1 MTEEQR
7 DSILIEMSENLKCV
21 NTVLNEHSK
30 EFERINTVLNEHSK
44 EFERINTVL
53 NEHSK
58 EFERINTVL
67 DEHSKEFERINTV
80 LDEHT
85 EELVSQR
92 QNMVKMEYNITDK
105 LMALFD
111 LGEVHQDQFNE
122 NDLRIKGMQN
132 TLDWHNRR
140 ILKLENAE

>member
-1 MTEEQR
+1 MEGGIIMTEEQR

-30 EFERINTVLNEHSK
+30 EFERINTVLDEHSK

-53 NEHSK
+53 N
-58 EFERINTVL
+58 
-67 DEHSKEFERINTV
+67 EHSKEFERINTV

>member
-1 MTEEQR
+1 MEGGIIMTEEQR

-30 EFERINTVLNEHSK
+30 EFERINTVLN
-44 EFERINTVL
+44 
-53 NEHSK
+53 
-58 EFERINTVL
+58 
-67 DEHSKEFERINTV
+67 EHSKEFERINTV

>member
-30 EFERINTVLNEHSK
+30 EFERINTVLD
-44 EFERINTVL
+44 
-53 NEHSK
+53 EHSK

-67 DEHSKEFERINTV
+67 DEHSKEFERINTA

>member
-44 EFERINTVL
+44 EFERIN
-53 NEHSK
+53 K
-58 EFERINTVL
+58 
-67 DEHSKEFERINTV
+67 V

>member
-30 EFERINTVLNEHSK
+30 EFERINTVLDEHSK

-53 NEHSK
+53 N
-58 EFERINTVL
+58 
-67 DEHSKEFERINTV
+67 EHSKEFERINTV

>member
-21 NTVLNEHSK
+21 NTVLN
-30 EFERINTVLNEHSK
+30 
-44 EFERINTVL
+44 
-53 NEHSK
+53 
-58 EFERINTVL
+58 
-67 DEHSKEFERINTV
+67 EHSKEFERINTV